1 MTKKAQIVLFLVCI
15 SIKGLAQQD
24 PMYSQYMFNQLIINP
39 AYAGTRDV
47 LNASLLYRNQWVNIP
62 GAPNTGIVSIDAPLE
77 NQRVGLGMNA
87 VFDKIGVTNYSGLT
101 GIYSYKIKFEQS
113 FLTFGLQAGVGFYFS
128 DFSSVDYSDGG
139 SPDVAFQNDF
149 HDVLPHIGFGMY
161 YSTSRFYA
169 GLSIPQIAGYAIQ
182 NALYHKSESSYL
194 DLANH
199 LFISS
204 GYMFDLTPDIQLK
217 PSVLVKYVSGAP
229 VEFDIN
235 AIVSM
240 YDILALGISYRSLAS
255 INFLAQVR
263 VTRQIYI
270 GYAYEYSTT
279 NLSTFSN
286 GSHEFMLQYYFDF
299 SHAKVI
305 TPRFF

>member
-15 SIKGLAQQD
+15 SVKALAQQD
-24 PMYSQYMFNQLIINP
+24 PMYSQYMFNQMIINP

-47 LNASLLYRNQWVNIP
+47 LNASLLYRNQWANIP
-62 GAPNTGIVSIDAPLE
+62 GAPRTGIVSVDAPLE
-77 NQRVGLGMNA
+77 NQHVGLGMNA

-101 GIYSYKIKFEQS
+101 GIYSYKLKFEKS

-149 HDVLPHIGFGMY
+149 HDVLPHIGFGAY
-161 YSTSRFYA
+161 YSTDRFFA

-182 NALYHKSESSYL
+182 NALYHSSESSYL

-199 LFISS
+199 LFIST
-204 GYMFDLTPDIQLK
+204 GYRFDLSPDIQLK

-235 AIVSM
+235 GIVSL
-240 YDILALGISYRSLAS
+240 YDVLALGISYRSFAS
-255 INFLAQVR
+255 INFLAQIR

-270 GYAYEYSTT
+270 GYAYEYATT